1 MEIQAIPVII
11 ESPKGSGYKYNYEP
25 ESHCIKLSKVM
36 PAGLVFPFDFG
47 FITGTKG
54 EDGDPLDVIV
64 ISEIKSFPGCCMDC
78 RLIGAIQANQ
88 TEENGETMRNDR
100 YLAVPDVSQ
109 LFKEVDSIDHLP
121 EGIISQIECFFE
133 NYNEQ
138 AGKKF
143 DVLKRIDANEAYNII
158 QNSKAD
164 KTK

>member
-1 MEIQAIPVII
+1 MESITAII
-11 ESPKGSGYKYNYEP
+11 ESPKGSGHKYDYEP
-25 ESHCIKLSKVM
+25 ESKCFKLMKVL

-78 RLIGAIQANQ
+78 RVIGSIKAEQ
-88 TEENGETMRNDR
+88 TEENGEKVRNDR
-100 YLAVPDVSQ
+100 HLAVPEVSQ
-109 LFKEVDSIDHLP
+109 LFEDVDSIDHLP
-121 EGIISQIECFFE
+121 EGIISQIEYFFM

-143 DVLKRIDANEAYNII
+143 EVLERLGPQEAYQVITG
-158 QNSKAD
+158 SRK
-164 KTK
+164 